1 MIAEVIDKM
10 LRRFEER
17 NCQPATVKRA
27 GNFLRRMMNSG
38 LNPELIAAIQERRLR
53 NTIDY
58 VHAHSP
64 FYQRMFD
71 KCKIRPEDIRTA
83 ADLHKLDFTT
93 ASDIRQWQDFLCVP
107 EEKLS
112 AVFTTSGTTGEPKR
126 MYYTYREIQAL
137 SNLYGMALRIA
148 HTGRLVVLIAL
159 PIGHGLWIGGSSV
172 QRAVERAGGLP
183 LNVGADNPRETIRW
197 MERFSPNVIFSSP
210 SYMTA
215 LTHEAQQVGYH
226 CPIDKIILV
235 GELLTLAHKE
245 LFSGYWGANVFD
257 SYGSTEIGGA
267 QTIALPECSAFHL
280 NDLHLITE
288 IIDPVT
294 GNPADEGELVFTTIR
309 REGMPLVRY
318 RSGDKARWAE
328 CTCWLPLR
336 AIKIKGRTDDMIVA
350 GDMNLFG
357 RVIADAVG
365 TVPGT
370 TGRIILTV
378 DKEGLADKLTIKVEG
393 IPDKES
399 VQKALLAAYPEFAV
413 NTKNGNLGLIIE
425 TVNDLGSQI
434 KDVKI
439 IDLRLF

>member
-1 MIAEVIDKM
+1 MIAKVIDKT
-10 LRRFEER
+10 LGRFEER
-17 NCQPATVKRA
+17 NCQPAVIKRV
-27 GNFLRRMMNSG
+27 GNFLRRMTNSG
-38 LNPELIAAIQERRLR
+38 LNPELIAAIQEQRLC

-64 FYQRMFD
+64 FYRRMFD
-71 KCKIRPEDIRTA
+71 KCKVDPEDIRTA

-93 ASDIRQWQDFLCVP
+93 GDDIRQWQDFLCVP
-107 EEKLS
+107 EDKLS

-126 MYYTYREIQAL
+126 MYYTYRDIQAL

-148 HTGRLVVLIAL
+148 HAGRLVVLIAL
-159 PIGHGLWIGGSSV
+159 PIGHGLWIGGASV

-215 LTHEAQQVGYH
+215 LTYEAQQAGYH

-235 GELLTLAHKE
+235 GELLTSAHKE
-245 LFSGYWGANVFD
+245 LFFGYWGANVFD

-294 GNPADEGELVFTTIR
+294 GSPAEEGEMVFTTIR

-318 RSGDKARWAE
+318 RSGDKACWAE
-328 CTCWLPLR
+328 CTCWLPFR

-365 TVPGT
+365 TVPGA
-370 TGRIILTV
+370 TGRIVLTV
-378 DKEGLADKLTIKVEG
+378 AKEGLADKLTLTVEG
-393 IPDKES
+393 MPDKDS
-399 VQKALLAAYPEFAV
+399 VQKALRAAYPELVV
-413 NTKNGNLGLIIE
+413 NTKNGNLSLIIE
-425 TVNDLGSQI
+425 TSKDLGSQI

-439 IDLRLF
+439 IDLRLS

>member
-1 MIAEVIDKM
+1 MIAEVIDKT

-17 NCQPATVKRA
+17 NCQPAVVKRA
-27 GNFLRRMMNSG
+27 GNFLRGIMEDG
-38 LNPELIAAIQERRLR
+38 LKPELIAAIQERRLR
-53 NTIDY
+53 DTINY
-58 VHAHSP
+58 VHARSP
-64 FYQRMFD
+64 FYRRMFD
-71 KCKIRPEDIRTA
+71 KCGVRPEDIRTA
-83 ADLHKLDFTT
+83 ADLQKLAFTT
-93 ASDIRQWQDFLCVP
+93 ANDIRQWQDFLCVP

-126 MYYTYREIQAL
+126 VYYTYREMQTL
-137 SNLYGMALRIA
+137 SNLYGIALRIA
-148 HTGRLVVLIAL
+148 HAGRLVALIAL
-159 PIGHGLWIGGSSV
+159 PIGHGLWIGGASV

-183 LNVGADNPRETIRW
+183 LSVGADNPKETIRW

-215 LTHEAQQVGYH
+215 LTYEAQKVGYH
-226 CPIDKIILV
+226 APLDKIILV
-235 GELLTLAHKE
+235 GELLTFAHKE
-245 LFSGYWGANVFD
+245 LFTGYWGAAVFD
-257 SYGSTEIGGA
+257 SYGSTEIGSA

-294 GNPADEGELVFTTIR
+294 GKPADEGEMVFTTIR

-318 RSGDKARWAE
+318 RSGDKACWAE

-365 TVPGT
+365 TVSGA

-378 DKEGLADKLTIKVEG
+378 VKEGLYDKLTIKVEG
-393 IPDKES
+393 KPDKEL
-399 VQKALLAAYPEFAV
+399 VQKALLEAYPELAV
-413 NTKNGNLGLIIE
+413 NTKNGNLSLIIE
-425 TVNDLGSQI
+425 TAIDLGSQI

-439 IDLRLF
+439 IDLR